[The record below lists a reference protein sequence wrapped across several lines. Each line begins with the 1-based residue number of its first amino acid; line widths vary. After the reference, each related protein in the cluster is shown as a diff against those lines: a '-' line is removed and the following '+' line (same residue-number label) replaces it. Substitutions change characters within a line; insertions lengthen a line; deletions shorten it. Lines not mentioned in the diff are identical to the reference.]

1 MQDGLRTMVLIFG
14 FKKIIIMKKI
24 IFTIVLLLSFSVKSQ
39 EIKLFG
45 ESVNGKIQ
53 LKWMSKKLFNDSSYD
68 ILRNDGNGNWQ
79 KINSSPIIAS
89 EIISVAEL
97 KSSKNKYPNDKSYKF
112 YIETKNTKEKDVNKQ
127 AYADY
132 QLSIGAIFDNQLAK
146 HMGIYFQ
153 DDNVEAG
160 KNYSYKLVDAKS
172 QKEISVLN
180 NIKAGEISPA
190 PEKVEINQE
199 KQNVKLIWKNNENF
213 FGYNIY
219 RNGSKINEEP
229 IFANLENN
237 IYSVSYVD
245 QKLPEGNYNYV
256 IKGITFL
263 NTESKPSN
271 GLNFSVKDLTPPL
284 AVKGTKAERKDNI
297 VTISWIQTNDKEVVG
312 YNVLRSDDNG
322 KFYKKITAQPLKIND
337 TKYNDRFEET
347 VSGTFYYKIETID
360 SNGNSTTSNNVSILV
375 PDHFPPSKPVDLIS
389 RVQPGKILLSWKP
402 NSEKDLAGYRI
413 YRGLKDDDEN
423 EMLLLNVAPQKEA
436 NYTDIFNEKAGTKFI
451 YKVVAI
457 DNSFN
462 ESPKSSLWVQLPD
475 VIAPQAPV
483 LKEAVIEN
491 GKVNIKWDE
500 VLTDK
505 ILGYDVYRIYNSK
518 EEKITS
524 QPVKSNL
531 FSDEVIKRGII
542 EYFIKAVDSAKLES
556 KPSNKIAITTADDV
570 ANQLR
575 LVINQDLRTKKLN
588 LKIEGVKPDE
598 VQEIKLFKKT
608 GKSGF
613 VRTPFKLN
621 PDGFLDEETA
631 EGEIYEYYVEVIT
644 IDDAKL
650 KSEKVVFNNY

>member
-1 MQDGLRTMVLIFG
+1 
-14 FKKIIIMKKI
+14 MKKI

-112 YIETKNTKEKDVNKQ
+112 YIETKNTKEKDINKQ

-199 KQNVKLIWKNNENF
+199 KQNVKLTWKNNENF

-360 SNGNSTTSNNVSILV
+360 SNGNSTTSNNVSVLV

-436 NYTDIFNEKAGTKFI
+436 NYTDVFNEKAGTKFI

-491 GKVNIKWDE
+491 GKVNLKWDE

-505 ILGYDVYRIYNSK
+505 ILGYDVYRIYNNN

-556 KPSNKIAITTADDV
+556 KPSNKIALTTADDV

-598 VQEIKLFKKT
+598 VQEIKLFKKI

-650 KSEKVVFNNY
+650 KSEKIVFNNY

>member
-1 MQDGLRTMVLIFG
+1 MVLIFG

-79 KINSSPIIAS
+79 KINSSSIIAS

-112 YIETKNTKEKDVNKQ
+112 YIETKNTKERDVNKQ

-153 DDNVEAG
+153 DVNVEAG

-180 NIKAGEISPA
+180 NIKPGEISPA

-199 KQNVKLIWKNNENF
+199 KQNVKLTWKNNENF

-360 SNGNSTTSNNVSILV
+360 SNGNSTTSNNVSVLV

-491 GKVNIKWDE
+491 GKVNLKWDE

-556 KPSNKIAITTADDV
+556 KPSNKIAIATADDV

>member
-1 MQDGLRTMVLIFG
+1 
-14 FKKIIIMKKI
+14 MKKI

-199 KQNVKLIWKNNENF
+199 KQNVKLTWKNNENF

-491 GKVNIKWDE
+491 GKVNLKWDE

>member
-1 MQDGLRTMVLIFG
+1 
-14 FKKIIIMKKI
+14 MKKI

-97 KSSKNKYPNDKSYKF
+97 KSSKNMYQNDKSYKF

-153 DDNVEAG
+153 DDNVETG

-172 QKEISVLN
+172 QKEVSVLN

-199 KQNVKLIWKNNENF
+199 KQNVKLTWKNNENF

-237 IYSVSYVD
+237 IYSVNYVD

-263 NTESKPSN
+263 NTESKPSSE
-271 GLNFSVKDLTPPL
+271 LNFSVKDLTPPL
-284 AVKGTKAERKDNI
+284 AVKGIKAERKDNV
-297 VTISWIQTNDKEVVG
+297 VTISWTQINDKEVVG
-312 YNVLRSDDNG
+312 YNILRSDDNG
-322 KFYKKITAQPLKIND
+322 KSYKKITAQPLKIND

-375 PDHFPPSKPVDLIS
+375 PDHFAPSKPVDLIS
-389 RVQPGKILLSWKP
+389 RVQPGKILLNWKP

-423 EMLLLNVAPQKEA
+423 EMLLLNVTPQKEA
-436 NYTDIFNEKAGTKFI
+436 NYTDVFNEKAGTKFI

-457 DNSFN
+457 DKSFN
-462 ESPKSSLWVQLPD
+462 ESQKSTIWVQLPD

-483 LKEAVIEN
+483 LKEAAIEN
-491 GKVNIKWDE
+491 GKVNLKWDE

-505 ILGYDVYRIYNSK
+505 ILGYDVYRVYNSK
-518 EEKITS
+518 EEKITP
-524 QPVKSNL
+524 QPIKSNL
-531 FSDEVIKRGII
+531 FSDEIIKRGVI

-556 KPSNKIAITTADDV
+556 KPSNKIAVTTADDV

-608 GKSGF
+608 GKSGY
-613 VRTPFKLN
+613 VRISFKLN
-621 PDGFLDEETA
+621 SEGFIDEDTA
-631 EGEIYEYYVEVIT
+631 EGEIYEYYAEVIT

>member
-1 MQDGLRTMVLIFG
+1 
-14 FKKIIIMKKI
+14 MKKI

-68 ILRNDGNGNWQ
+68 MLRNDGNGNWQ

-97 KSSKNKYPNDKSYKF
+97 KSSKNKYTNDKSYKF
-112 YIETKNTKEKDVNKQ
+112 YIETKNTKEKDVNRQ

-199 KQNVKLIWKNNENF
+199 KQNVKLTWKNNENF

-312 YNVLRSDDNG
+312 YNVLRSDDKG

-337 TKYNDRFEET
+337 TKFNDRFEET

-491 GKVNIKWDE
+491 GKVNLKWDE

-531 FSDEVIKRGII
+531 FSDEGIKRGII

-556 KPSNKIAITTADDV
+556 KPSNKIAITTADGV

-598 VQEIKLFKKT
+598 VLEIKLFKKT

>member
-1 MQDGLRTMVLIFG
+1 
-14 FKKIIIMKKI
+14 MKKI

-190 PEKVEINQE
+190 PGKVEINQE
-199 KQNVKLIWKNNENF
+199 KQNVKLTWKNNENF

-491 GKVNIKWDE
+491 GKVNLKWDE

-531 FSDEVIKRGII
+531 FSDEGIKRGII

-650 KSEKVVFNNY
+650 KSEKVVYNNY

>member
-79 KINSSPIIAS
+79 KINSSSIIAS

-97 KSSKNKYPNDKSYKF
+97 KSSKNKYTNDKSYKF
-112 YIETKNTKEKDVNKQ
+112 YIETKNTKEKDVNRQ

-199 KQNVKLIWKNNENF
+199 KQNVKLTWKNNENF

-337 TKYNDRFEET
+337 AKYNDRFEET

-491 GKVNIKWDE
+491 GKVNLKWDE

-556 KPSNKIAITTADDV
+556 KPSNKIAITTADGV

-598 VQEIKLFKKT
+598 VLEIKLFKKT

>member
-1 MQDGLRTMVLIFG
+1 
-14 FKKIIIMKKI
+14 MKKI

-97 KSSKNKYPNDKSYKF
+97 KSSKNKYTNDKSYKF

-160 KNYSYKLVDAKS
+160 KNYSYKLVDVKS

-199 KQNVKLIWKNNENF
+199 KQNVKLTWKNNENF

-491 GKVNIKWDE
+491 GKVNLKWDE

-531 FSDEVIKRGII
+531 FSDEGIKRGII

-621 PDGFLDEETA
+621 PDVFLDEETA

-650 KSEKVVFNNY
+650 KSEKVVYNNY

>member
-1 MQDGLRTMVLIFG
+1 
-14 FKKIIIMKKI
+14 MKKI

-79 KINSSPIIAS
+79 KINSSSIIAS

-97 KSSKNKYPNDKSYKF
+97 KSSKNKYTNDKSYKF
-112 YIETKNTKEKDVNKQ
+112 YIETKNTKEKDVNRQ

-199 KQNVKLIWKNNENF
+199 KQNVKLTWKNNENF

-337 TKYNDRFEET
+337 AKYNDRFEET

-360 SNGNSTTSNNVSILV
+360 FNGNSITSNNVSVLV

-491 GKVNIKWDE
+491 GKVNLKWDE

-556 KPSNKIAITTADDV
+556 KPSNKIAITTADGV

-598 VQEIKLFKKT
+598 VLEIKLFKKT

>member
-1 MQDGLRTMVLIFG
+1 
-14 FKKIIIMKKI
+14 MKKI

-79 KINSSPIIAS
+79 KINSSSIIAS

-112 YIETKNTKEKDVNKQ
+112 YIETKNTKERDVNKQ

-153 DDNVEAG
+153 DVNVEAG

-180 NIKAGEISPA
+180 NIKPGEISPA

-199 KQNVKLIWKNNENF
+199 KQNVKLTWKNNENF

-360 SNGNSTTSNNVSILV
+360 SNGNSTTSNNVSVLV

-491 GKVNIKWDE
+491 GKVNLKWDE

-556 KPSNKIAITTADDV
+556 KPSNKIAIATADDV

>member
-1 MQDGLRTMVLIFG
+1 
-14 FKKIIIMKKI
+14 MKKI

-97 KSSKNKYPNDKSYKF
+97 KSSKNKYTNDKSYKF

-598 VQEIKLFKKT
+598 VQEIKLFKKI

-621 PDGFLDEETA
+621 PDVFLDEETA

>member
-1 MQDGLRTMVLIFG
+1 
-14 FKKIIIMKKI
+14 MKKI

-112 YIETKNTKEKDVNKQ
+112 YIETKNTKEKEVNKQ

-199 KQNVKLIWKNNENF
+199 KQNVKLTWKNNENF

-337 TKYNDRFEET
+337 AKYNDRFEET
-347 VSGTFYYKIETID
+347 VNGTFYYKIETID

-483 LKEAVIEN
+483 LKGAVIEN
-491 GKVNIKWDE
+491 GKVNLKWDE

-598 VQEIKLFKKT
+598 VLEIKLFKKI

-650 KSEKVVFNNY
+650 KSEKIVFNNY

>member
-1 MQDGLRTMVLIFG
+1 
-14 FKKIIIMKKI
+14 MKKI

-68 ILRNDGNGNWQ
+68 MLRNDGNGNWQ

-112 YIETKNTKEKDVNKQ
+112 YIETKNTKEKEVNKQ

-199 KQNVKLIWKNNENF
+199 KQNVKLTWKNNENF

-322 KFYKKITAQPLKIND
+322 KFYKKIAAQPLKIND

-436 NYTDIFNEKAGTKFI
+436 NYTDVFNEKAGTKFI

-483 LKEAVIEN
+483 LKGAVIEN
-491 GKVNIKWDE
+491 GKVNLKWDE

-598 VQEIKLFKKT
+598 VLEIKLFKKI

-650 KSEKVVFNNY
+650 KSEKIVFNNY

>member
-1 MQDGLRTMVLIFG
+1 
-14 FKKIIIMKKI
+14 MKKI

-160 KNYSYKLVDAKS
+160 KNYSYKLVDVKS

-199 KQNVKLIWKNNENF
+199 KQNVKLTWKNNENF

-337 TKYNDRFEET
+337 TKFNDRFEET

-360 SNGNSTTSNNVSILV
+360 SNGNSTTSNNVSVLV

-491 GKVNIKWDE
+491 GKVNLKWDE

>member
-1 MQDGLRTMVLIFG
+1 
-14 FKKIIIMKKI
+14 MKKI

-53 LKWMSKKLFNDSSYD
+53 LKWMSKKLFNDSSYN

>member
-1 MQDGLRTMVLIFG
+1 
-14 FKKIIIMKKI
+14 MKKI

-180 NIKAGEISPA
+180 NIKPGEISPA

-360 SNGNSTTSNNVSILV
+360 SNGNSTTSNNVSVLV

-491 GKVNIKWDE
+491 GKVNLKWDE

-531 FSDEVIKRGII
+531 FSDEGIKRGII

-598 VQEIKLFKKT
+598 VLEIKLFKKT

>member
-68 ILRNDGNGNWQ
+68 MLRNDGNGNWQ

-112 YIETKNTKEKDVNKQ
+112 YIETKNTKEKDINKQ

-199 KQNVKLIWKNNENF
+199 KQNVKLTWKNNENF

-360 SNGNSTTSNNVSILV
+360 SNGNSTTSNNVSVLV

-491 GKVNIKWDE
+491 GKVNLKWDE

-598 VQEIKLFKKT
+598 VLEIKLFKKT

>member
-1 MQDGLRTMVLIFG
+1 
-14 FKKIIIMKKI
+14 MKKI

-79 KINSSPIIAS
+79 KINSSPIISS

-199 KQNVKLIWKNNENF
+199 KQNVKLTWKNNENF

-491 GKVNIKWDE
+491 GKVNLKWDE

-531 FSDEVIKRGII
+531 FSDEGIKRGII

>member
-153 DDNVEAG
+153 DVNVEAG

-180 NIKAGEISPA
+180 NIKPGEISPA

-337 TKYNDRFEET
+337 AKYNDRFEET

-360 SNGNSTTSNNVSILV
+360 SNGNSTTSNNVSVLV

-491 GKVNIKWDE
+491 GKVNLKWDE

-556 KPSNKIAITTADDV
+556 KPSNKIAITTADGV

-598 VQEIKLFKKT
+598 VLEIKLFKKT

>member
-1 MQDGLRTMVLIFG
+1 M
-14 FKKIIIMKKI
+14 
-24 IFTIVLLLSFSVKSQ
+24 
-39 EIKLFG
+39 
-45 ESVNGKIQ
+45 
-53 LKWMSKKLFNDSSYD
+53 
-68 ILRNDGNGNWQ
+68 
-79 KINSSPIIAS
+79 
-89 EIISVAEL
+89 
-97 KSSKNKYPNDKSYKF
+97 
-112 YIETKNTKEKDVNKQ
+112 
-127 AYADY
+127 
-132 QLSIGAIFDNQLAK
+132 
-146 HMGIYFQ
+146 
-153 DDNVEAG
+153 
-160 KNYSYKLVDAKS
+160 
-172 QKEISVLN
+172 
-180 NIKAGEISPA
+180 
-190 PEKVEINQE
+190 
-199 KQNVKLIWKNNENF
+199 
-213 FGYNIY
+213 
-219 RNGSKINEEP
+219 
-229 IFANLENN
+229 
-237 IYSVSYVD
+237 SYVD

-337 TKYNDRFEET
+337 AKYNDRFEET

-491 GKVNIKWDE
+491 GKVNLKWDE

-556 KPSNKIAITTADDV
+556 KPSNKIAITTADGV

-598 VQEIKLFKKT
+598 VLEIKLFKKT

>member
-53 LKWMSKKLFNDSSYD
+53 LKWMSKKLFNDSSYN

-199 KQNVKLIWKNNENF
+199 KQNVKLTWKNNENF

-360 SNGNSTTSNNVSILV
+360 SNGNSTTSNNVSVLV

-389 RVQPGKILLSWKP
+389 RVQPGKILLSWKS

-457 DNSFN
+457 DKSFN

-491 GKVNIKWDE
+491 GKVNLKWDE

-598 VQEIKLFKKT
+598 VQEIKLFKKI

-621 PDGFLDEETA
+621 PDVFLDEETA

>member
-79 KINSSPIIAS
+79 KINSSSIIAS

-199 KQNVKLIWKNNENF
+199 KQNVKLTWKNNENF

-312 YNVLRSDDNG
+312 YNVLRSDDKG

-337 TKYNDRFEET
+337 TKFNDRFEET

-389 RVQPGKILLSWKP
+389 RVQPGKILLSWKS

-491 GKVNIKWDE
+491 GKVNLKWDE

-556 KPSNKIAITTADDV
+556 KPSNKIAITTADGV

-598 VQEIKLFKKT
+598 VLEIKLFKKT

>member
-1 MQDGLRTMVLIFG
+1 
-14 FKKIIIMKKI
+14 MKKI

-97 KSSKNKYPNDKSYKF
+97 KSSKNKYTNDKSYKF

-199 KQNVKLIWKNNENF
+199 KQNVKLTWKNNENF

-491 GKVNIKWDE
+491 GKVNLKWDE

-621 PDGFLDEETA
+621 PDVFLDEETA

>member
-1 MQDGLRTMVLIFG
+1 
-14 FKKIIIMKKI
+14 MKKI

-97 KSSKNKYPNDKSYKF
+97 KSSKNKYTNDKSYKF
-112 YIETKNTKEKDVNKQ
+112 YIETKNTKEKDVNRQ

-199 KQNVKLIWKNNENF
+199 KQNVKLTWKNNENF

-337 TKYNDRFEET
+337 TKFNDRFEET

-491 GKVNIKWDE
+491 GKVNLKWDE

-556 KPSNKIAITTADDV
+556 KPSNKIAITTADGV

-598 VQEIKLFKKT
+598 VLEIKLFKKT

>member
-1 MQDGLRTMVLIFG
+1 
-14 FKKIIIMKKI
+14 MKKI

-79 KINSSPIIAS
+79 KINSSSIIAS

-112 YIETKNTKEKDVNKQ
+112 YIETKNTKERDVNKQ

-153 DDNVEAG
+153 DVNVEAG

-180 NIKAGEISPA
+180 NIKPGEISPA

-360 SNGNSTTSNNVSILV
+360 SNGNSTTSNNVSVLV

-491 GKVNIKWDE
+491 GKVNLKWDE

-556 KPSNKIAITTADDV
+556 KPSNKIAIATADDV

>member
-1 MQDGLRTMVLIFG
+1 
-14 FKKIIIMKKI
+14 MKKI

-79 KINSSPIIAS
+79 KINSSSIIAS

-97 KSSKNKYPNDKSYKF
+97 KSSKNKYTNDKSYKF
-112 YIETKNTKEKDVNKQ
+112 YIETKNTKEKDVNRQ

-199 KQNVKLIWKNNENF
+199 KQNVKLTWKNNENF

-337 TKYNDRFEET
+337 TKFNDRFEET

-491 GKVNIKWDE
+491 GKVNLKWDE

-556 KPSNKIAITTADDV
+556 KPSNKIAITTADGV

-598 VQEIKLFKKT
+598 VLEIKLFKKT

>member
-1 MQDGLRTMVLIFG
+1 
-14 FKKIIIMKKI
+14 MKKI

-68 ILRNDGNGNWQ
+68 MLRNDGNGNWQ

-97 KSSKNKYPNDKSYKF
+97 KSPKNKYPNDKSYKF

-153 DDNVEAG
+153 DDNIEAG

-199 KQNVKLIWKNNENF
+199 KQNVKLTWKNNENF

-322 KFYKKITAQPLKIND
+322 KFYKKIAAQPLKIND

-360 SNGNSTTSNNVSILV
+360 SNGNSTTSNNVSVLV

-436 NYTDIFNEKAGTKFI
+436 NYTDVFNEKAGTKFI

-491 GKVNIKWDE
+491 GKVNLKWDE

-570 ANQLR
+570 SNQLR

-598 VQEIKLFKKT
+598 VLEIKLFKKT

-650 KSEKVVFNNY
+650 KSEKIVFNNY

>member
-1 MQDGLRTMVLIFG
+1 
-14 FKKIIIMKKI
+14 MKKI

-621 PDGFLDEETA
+621 PDVFLDEETA

>member
-79 KINSSPIIAS
+79 KINSSSIIAS

-97 KSSKNKYPNDKSYKF
+97 KSSKNKYTNDKSYKF
-112 YIETKNTKEKDVNKQ
+112 YIETKNTKEKDVNRQ

-199 KQNVKLIWKNNENF
+199 KQNVKLTWKNNENF

-337 TKYNDRFEET
+337 AKYNDRFEET

-360 SNGNSTTSNNVSILV
+360 FNGNSITSNNVSVLV

-491 GKVNIKWDE
+491 GKVNLKWDE

-556 KPSNKIAITTADDV
+556 KPSNKIAITTADGV

-598 VQEIKLFKKT
+598 VLEIKLFKKT

>member
-79 KINSSPIIAS
+79 KINSSSIIAS

-97 KSSKNKYPNDKSYKF
+97 KSSKNKYTNDKSYKF
-112 YIETKNTKEKDVNKQ
+112 YIETKNTKEKDVNRQ

-199 KQNVKLIWKNNENF
+199 KQNVKLTWKNNENF

-312 YNVLRSDDNG
+312 YNVLRSDDKG

-337 TKYNDRFEET
+337 AKYNDRFEET

-491 GKVNIKWDE
+491 GKVNLKWDE

-556 KPSNKIAITTADDV
+556 KPSNKIAITTADGV

-598 VQEIKLFKKT
+598 VLEIKLFKKT

>member
-1 MQDGLRTMVLIFG
+1 
-14 FKKIIIMKKI
+14 MKKI

-97 KSSKNKYPNDKSYKF
+97 KSSKNKYTNDKSYKF

-360 SNGNSTTSNNVSILV
+360 SNGNSTTSNNVSVLV

-598 VQEIKLFKKT
+598 VQEIKLFKKI

-621 PDGFLDEETA
+621 PDVFLDEETA

>member
-1 MQDGLRTMVLIFG
+1 
-14 FKKIIIMKKI
+14 MKKI

-68 ILRNDGNGNWQ
+68 MLRNDGNGNWQ

-97 KSSKNKYPNDKSYKF
+97 KSSKNKYTNDKSYKF
-112 YIETKNTKEKDVNKQ
+112 YIETKNTKEKDVNRQ

-199 KQNVKLIWKNNENF
+199 KQNVKLTWKNNENF

-312 YNVLRSDDNG
+312 YNVLRSDDKG

-337 TKYNDRFEET
+337 TKFNDRFEET

-491 GKVNIKWDE
+491 GKVNLKWDE

-556 KPSNKIAITTADDV
+556 KPSNKIAITTADGV

-598 VQEIKLFKKT
+598 VLEIKLFKKT